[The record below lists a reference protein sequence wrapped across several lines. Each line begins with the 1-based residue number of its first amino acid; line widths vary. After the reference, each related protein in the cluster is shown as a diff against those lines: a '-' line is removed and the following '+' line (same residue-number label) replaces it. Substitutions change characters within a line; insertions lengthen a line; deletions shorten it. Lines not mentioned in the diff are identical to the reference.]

1 PTREIVAA
9 SELFALSWAKRLQRV
24 DRDHQRNSII
34 LFRQDPTE
42 MTIPSVTM
50 HQIGVDVRSVEI
62 GTPPHC
68 AKNGAQRFWAREFT
82 RIYFVAGDLE
92 IAFFDALIAKATNFH
107 RHQLRQFARKI
118 ADVNA
123 RAAVDV
129 RRIFVGEEKNFHER
143 S

>member
-1 PTREIVAA
+1 
-9 SELFALSWAKRLQRV
+9 
-24 DRDHQRNSII
+24 
-34 LFRQDPTE
+34 
-42 MTIPSVTM
+42 M

-62 GTPPHC
+62 GASPHC
-68 AKNGAQRFWAREFT
+68 AENGAQRLWASE
-82 RIYFVAGDLE
+82 IAGINLVADDLE
-92 IAFFDALIAKATNFH
+92 IAFFNALIAKATNFH

-143 S
+143 P